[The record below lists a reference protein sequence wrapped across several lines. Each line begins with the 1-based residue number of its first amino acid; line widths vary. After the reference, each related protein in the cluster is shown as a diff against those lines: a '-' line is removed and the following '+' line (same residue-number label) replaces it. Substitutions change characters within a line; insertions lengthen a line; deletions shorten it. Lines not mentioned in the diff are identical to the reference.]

1 MRGRMSPMKVP
12 ISAVLACMLPMGA
25 SLWAQP
31 PEHPAA
37 RQTDQIPGASAPA
50 PTAGQQSELQ
60 GDRFAQVRDRADQ
73 LKAAYE
79 DLDASNM
86 KEIDKL
92 ALTKVCQIR
101 RVGPL
106 LDRTIVAMHE
116 WLTTERTYWQI
127 WNDRENE
134 RIDGQKKDLAGYEED
149 QARLDGLI
157 DEEKKNQEKLEQ
169 ERATL
174 DNSGKRTEET
184 TAQIDTVSRDIRDS
198 QARLAHAQ
206 QQYKDVTDTIN
217 NLSASLGARIV
228 NIRQNLVKLDAW
240 ELDQKAFYE
249 SKRTAAQEVCSMKQ
263 PSPGTPLPKSG
274 GK

>member
-1 MRGRMSPMKVP
+1 MKVP

-184 TAQIDTVSRDIRDS
+184 TAQIDTMSRDIRDS